1 MDRNNRNDWS
11 GSSGLAQFALRK
23 AREAAADGQF
33 ADALEWL
40 VQAPKDDPTARALE
54 AEMRYRYGAC
64 LIAEGRYAEAE
75 GHLNKATHLR
85 AISQFLIDERLRLL
99 RVHRSSMQ
107 DVATL
112 LQRFGSRCDV
122 CAGTDFFAVATCD
135 HQVRPVSLVRK
146 LPTGAY
152 RPKITAVYAA
162 SAYRSGWDP
171 DRSHPLTQ
179 LLRGQK
185 RAIIPEVMRLLGV
198 LLADYV
204 AFHTPLPRLVDVVV
218 PVPTSREREEV
229 RGGSLP
235 LCLAS
240 TVRDRLALPLQ
251 EAIVQVGEHRDHTQA
266 HGEERRRGLR
276 GAWQAKVDRRLA
288 GRTALLVDD
297 VVTTGTTL
305 KVAAELLRE
314 GGVGDVYAVALL
326 HTESSL

>member
-1 MDRNNRNDWS
+1 MDQKNRNVHS
-11 GSSGLAQFALRK
+11 GAGGLAHFALNK
-23 AREAAADGQF
+23 AREAAAAGRF
-33 ADALEWL
+33 PDALEW
-40 VQAPKDDPTARALE
+40 VARAPKADLAARALE
-54 AEMRYRYGAC
+54 AEMRYRYAAC
-64 LIAEGRYAEAE
+64 LIAEGRYGEAE

-85 AISQFLIDERLRLL
+85 VVSQFLIDERLRLL

-107 DVATL
+107 DITVL
-112 LQRFGSRCDV
+112 RKRFGSECDV
-122 CAGTDFFAVATCD
+122 CAGTDFFESATCD
-135 HQVRPVSLVRK
+135 HQDRPIPLVQK
-146 LPTGAY
+146 LSIGAY
-152 RPKITAVYAA
+152 RPKIAAVYAA

-179 LLRGQK
+179 LVRGQK

-204 AFHTPLPRLVDVVV
+204 AFHTPLPSLVDVVV
-218 PVPTSREREEV
+218 PVPTSREREEL

-235 LCLAS
+235 LCLAA

-276 GAWQAKVDRRLA
+276 AAWQAKVDRRLA

-297 VVTTGTTL
+297 IVTTGTTL
-305 KVAAELLRE
+305 KVAADLLRE
-314 GGVGDVYAVALL
+314 GGVGTIYAVALL